1 MLEKD
6 TQTSVNLYMNFRR
19 FVKILS
25 GDPCVLMDTVWWYPM
40 KDSLGDLEEL
50 YTFHPYCAV

>member
-25 GDPCVLMDTVWWYPM
+25 EDPCVLVDTVWYPM
-40 KDSLGDLEEL
+40 RDSLGDLEEL

>member
-25 GDPCVLMDTVWWYPM
+25 GDPCVLMNTVWYPM
-40 KDSLGDLEEL
+40 RDSLGDLEEL
-50 YTFHPYCAV
+50 YTFYPYCAV